1 MTMTMTPGEKQE
13 KRRRPGPPAVP
24 VRMTIKRKRKLLQI
38 IAAGTS
44 PQRLVL
50 RARIALAAGAGD
62 DNEKIARDLDCGV
75 KTVREWRG
83 RFAVRGVPG
92 IFDKPRSGR
101 PETHGPSARL
111 AVVAVATSLPPD
123 GETAWSQAAI
133 ARRLGERGLDISRA
147 AVGRVLAEA
156 HVRPHKVR
164 GWLNRADDP
173 SFWAKAG
180 AVCRLYLNPPPGT
193 VLISIDEKT
202 GIQAKSRTHP
212 DIPGRARR
220 DARREFEYVRHG
232 TVSIVAALNVANGQV
247 IAERIRRNDSVA
259 FMKFLAM
266 LDQHIAPG
274 LRIHLIMD
282 NGSSHTSRAT
292 RAWIAAHPRFTVT
305 YTPKHASW
313 LNMVEQWFSILTR
326 KLLRRGDFASQE
338 DLENQIT
345 EFTIG
350 YNKTAHR
357 WKWRYDA
364 DAEHA
369 RYLER
374 HSSENTRAAAARDSV
389 KDRHARAA

>member
-1 MTMTMTPGEKQE
+1 MPSSVARRPGDLDGSRDTPADVPCLGLPVVHSAVFMTMTPGEKQPGK

-24 VRMTIKRKRKLLQI
+24 VRMTVKRERKLRRI

-50 RARIALAAGAGD
+50 RARIALAAGTGQGNA
-62 DNEKIARDLDCGV
+62 EIARDLGCSV
-75 KTVREWRG
+75 RVVREWRG
-83 RFAVRGVPG
+83 RFAVNGVRG
-92 IFDKPRSGR
+92 IFDRPRSGR

-123 GETAWSQAAI
+123 GETAWSQATI

-164 GWLNRADDP
+164 GWLNRAGDP

-180 AVCRLYLNPPPGT
+180 AVCRLYLSPPPGT

-202 GIQAKSRTHP
+202 GIQARSRTHP
-212 DIPGRARR
+212 DAPGRPGR

-232 TVSIVAALNVANGQV
+232 TVSVIAALNVANGQV
-247 IAERIRRNDSVA
+247 ITERIRRNDSVT

-274 LRIHLIMD
+274 LRICLIMD
-282 NGSSHTSRAT
+282 NGSSRTSKAT
-292 RAWIAAHPRFTVT
+292 RAWIAARPRFAVT
-305 YTPKHASW
+305 CTPKHAS
-313 LNMVEQWFSILTR
+313 
-326 KLLRRGDFASQE
+326 
-338 DLENQIT
+338 
-345 EFTIG
+345 
-350 YNKTAHR
+350 
-357 WKWRYDA
+357 
-364 DAEHA
+364 
-369 RYLER
+369 
-374 HSSENTRAAAARDSV
+374 
-389 KDRHARAA
+389 

>member
-1 MTMTMTPGEKQE
+1 MTMTMTPGEKRA

-50 RARIALAAGAGD
+50 RARVALAAGAGD
-62 DNEKIARDLDCGV
+62 GNEKIA
-75 KTVREWRG
+75 

-101 PETHGPSARL
+101 PGTHGPSARL
-111 AVVAVATSLPPD
+111 AVVAVSTSLPPD

-202 GIQAKSRTHP
+202 GIQASPAPILISR
-212 DIPGRARR
+212 DGPG
-220 DARREFEYVRHG
+220 G
-232 TVSIVAALNVANGQV
+232 
-247 IAERIRRNDSVA
+247 
-259 FMKFLAM
+259 
-266 LDQHIAPG
+266 
-274 LRIHLIMD
+274 
-282 NGSSHTSRAT
+282 T
-292 RAWIAAHPRFTVT
+292 RAV
-305 YTPKHASW
+305 
-313 LNMVEQWFSILTR
+313 
-326 KLLRRGDFASQE
+326 
-338 DLENQIT
+338 
-345 EFTIG
+345 
-350 YNKTAHR
+350 
-357 WKWRYDA
+357 
-364 DAEHA
+364 
-369 RYLER
+369 
-374 HSSENTRAAAARDSV
+374 SSSTSGTGPSRSSPP
-389 KDRHARAA
+389 